1 MEAVFLIRR
10 WFNTAVMLI
19 RKAEAKP
26 NGKANQEQ
34 CNAEATDT
42 AGRPKP
48 HPGDA
53 NQQWITGRLKP
64 DLADH
69 SSSTSLVIIVAFIVF
84 SIDCG
89 RWVFCGNSSPHCCL
103 VGRRYHGIL
112 AGLAINSGCPQLTFE
127 AATVL
132 PGTACGKSILVDAL
146 SVERVPAQKCFD
158 R

>member
-10 WFNTAVMLI
+10 WFNTAVMLT

-69 SSSTSLVIIVAFIVF
+69 SNSTSLVRVAFIVV

-103 VGRRYHGIL
+103 VGRRYQGIS
-112 AGLAINSGCPQLTFE
+112 AGLDFSSGCLQLTFE

-132 PGTACGKSILVDAL
+132 PGTACGQSILVDA
-146 SVERVPAQKCFD
+146 SCMKSVPAQKCFG